1 MKKGFTLIELLAVIV
16 ILAIIALIAT
26 PIVLNIIAKSK
37 ESAQLRSAEMY
48 IKGLETSIA
57 TSTLNNKKVPDKE
70 YSILPDGNICLV
82 EPTNNTCSD
91 DDTLKVEMNGE
102 KPKSGTVTVLNGKI
116 TDIELTYKNK
126 KSIVKQDG
134 NLVYGKKEE
143 KLGGICAYVSGTE
156 KTAGAKYKCKVKE
169 QMETEY
175 KDGYTFYVLTT
186 PKEGDTT
193 INLIMDQNINSDG
206 TPAGRAVV
214 SQETNP
220 SKYSTVAWISDSDYG
235 CEGTFCAKNDKGP
248 VTAMK
253 FLYNATKDWVNVDP
267 LYYTYK
273 DREIQKN
280 NDGEGYISFIS
291 TNGVAEITP
300 LSGDP
305 IKIGTSDIPLRAR
318 MPICSNDENITEVT
332 SKTNA
337 PYLYDNLDPS
347 AGANG
352 YWNLSSSYK
361 LVYDLNYLGP
371 GRLDPFFYS
380 YDGVRPVITLEL

>member
-1 MKKGFTLIELLAVIV
+1 VKINNKAFTLIELLAVIV

-26 PIVLNIIAKSK
+26 PIVLNIISNTK
-37 ESAQLRSAEMY
+37 ENAQLRSAEMY
-48 IKGLETSIA
+48 LDAVEQSVMM
-57 TSTLNNKKVPDKE
+57 KKMEDTTFNPNSCEISDKKLYCNE
-70 YSILPDGNICLV
+70 SP
-82 EPTNNTCSD
+82 EE
-91 DDTLKVEMNGE
+91 LKVEVHGE
-102 KPKSGTVTVLNGKI
+102 KPNSGSIIFTSGKI
-116 TDIELTYKNK
+116 NDIELTYTNGKTIGK
-126 KSIVKQDG
+126 DTKGD
-134 NLVYGKKEE
+134 LVYLKKF
-143 KLGGICAYVSGTE
+143 KDICKYANNGVAE
-156 KTAGAKYKCKVKE
+156 KTAGAKYTCEVKP
-169 QMETEY
+169 ETS
-175 KDGYTFYVLTT
+175 YTFYILST
-186 PKEGDTT
+186 PAEGATS

-206 TPAGRAVV
+206 TPAGMTGTTKSGENVY
-214 SQETNP
+214 NL
-220 SKYSTVAWISDSDYG
+220 VAWNNESGQKTNAY
-235 CEGTFCAKNDKGP
+235 GP
-248 VTAMK
+248 VTAMN